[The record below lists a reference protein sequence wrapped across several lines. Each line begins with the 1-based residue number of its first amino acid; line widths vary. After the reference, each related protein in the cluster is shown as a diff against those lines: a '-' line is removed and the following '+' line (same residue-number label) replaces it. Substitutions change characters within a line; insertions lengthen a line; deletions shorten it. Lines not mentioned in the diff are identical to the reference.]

1 MHDGGVRVRRNQLN
15 VSSEKL
21 LAEVQDDIDRF
32 HTKIIKDHLVTKK
45 LGYTE
50 WLVILALLGALYGYV
65 VYQDHQVPPV
75 IRGNQ
80 HGNFS
85 EERARV
91 ILNQI
96 ASLGPRVSGSDA
108 CEKKAFKIITSKLYE
123 LQTVATGKGVNRI
136 EVDID
141 RPTGCYDLKFLSSFT
156 LCYHKITNIVGRI
169 GPKTGP
175 TNNAILLNCHFDTLP
190 DTPGA
195 TDDAVS
201 CAIMMEVLENLAYS
215 NEPLKNDIVLLFN
228 GAEENFLQASH
239 GFITQHKW
247 RHQIR
252 AFINLEGTGSGGREI
267 LFQAGPGDS
276 WLLKTYLDHA
286 PYPHC
291 SVLAQEVFQSGIIPS
306 DTDFRVF
313 RDYGRVSGLDIA
325 YHRNGWVYHTE
336 FDTADQINE
345 GAIQRAGENILAV
358 VKALIK
364 SPYIEQPAHFN
375 EGNKWVFYDVV
386 GLFTVF
392 YEVSSG
398 FFVNLFVVGLV
409 VALVI
414 YRISAKAYTFTD
426 LLVAFLHHF
435 QALIAMAG
443 TGIIL
448 VIIVKVLDLI
458 MSWYAMPEL
467 VFPLYIL
474 PMIIAGLWVHSHVAE
489 TKYVGIDK
497 EMVHYD
503 SVLLIWASIL
513 FITTLMGL
521 ASSFFFL
528 IHVLFPILR
537 DPIIYLLG
545 KLQIIEVVT
554 PRKVLYVQFACLIP
568 VMLFV
573 SYAVMLFFDFFVPV
587 MGRLGNLVNPE
598 FVMMPLSLTTAL
610 TFVLFTN
617 NLIYISRNMKYLLR
631 CGVAVS
637 VLFLIVLAT
646 TSLGVPYKYS
656 PESPR
661 LRRLVI
667 LHSERNVY
675 DFSGKKIKND
685 HALFIQ
691 SFDFRGIADLPDHAF
706 LQTHQRPNCS
716 GIPDEYCRLPYY
728 TAIHELFPPE
738 ESLWVPVPVPPVL
751 PQRLDLALVERRK
764 ISSNQVNLTFSIRGG
779 TDKVSLHVTP
789 INGYKLKNW
798 SFKEFDEETFG
809 PRNTYFVFMSYGFE
823 APKSRDFWILL
834 ETNNPAPTNPEENP
848 SLELAV
854 ATHYAHGSH
863 QNSETLTQLRQMIQ
877 SRRKV
882 PHHAIGYW
890 KWASTIIGGA
900 SEIIVHQF

>member
-1 MHDGGVRVRRNQLN
+1 MYDGGLRVRKSQLN

-21 LAEVQDDIDRF
+21 LAEVEDDIAR
-32 HTKIIKDHLVTKK
+32 IENINIKLAAKK
-45 LGYTE
+45 NYLGYTE
-50 WLVILALLGALYGYV
+50 WLVILVLIGALYGYV
-65 VYQDHQVPPV
+65 VYQDHSVPPV
-75 IRGNQ
+75 IKGNQ

-85 EERARV
+85 EERARI

-96 ASLGPRVSGSDA
+96 ASLGPRVSGSEA
-108 CEKKAFKIITSKLYE
+108 LEKKAFKIVTTKLYD
-123 LQTVATGKGVNRI
+123 LQKAAAGKGVNRI

-156 LCYHKITNIVGRI
+156 LCYYKITNIVARI
-169 GPKTGP
+169 GPSTGP
-175 TNNAILLNCHFDTLP
+175 TNNAILLNCHLDTLP

-201 CAIMMEVLENLAYS
+201 CAIMIEVLENLAYS

-325 YHRNGWVYHTE
+325 YHKNGWVYHTE
-336 FDTADQINE
+336 FDQADYINE

-392 YEVSSG
+392 YEVNSG
-398 FFVNLFVVGLV
+398 FFLNLFVVACVVVLV
-409 VALVI
+409 A
-414 YRISAKAYTFTD
+414 YRISVKAYTPLD
-426 LLVAFLHHF
+426 LLYAFFHHF
-435 QALIAMAG
+435 QALLAMAG

-448 VIIVKVLDLI
+448 VGIVKVLDLY
-458 MSWYAMPEL
+458 MSWYSMPEL

-489 TKYVGIDK
+489 TKYSGIDS
-497 EMVHYD
+497 EMCHWD
-503 SVLLIWASIL
+503 SVLLIWATVL
-513 FITTLMGL
+513 FITTMMGL

-528 IHVLFPILR
+528 IHVLFPLFR
-537 DPIIYLLG
+537 DPLIYLLG
-545 KLQIIEVVT
+545 KLQIIEYVS
-554 PRKVLYVQFACLIP
+554 PRKVLYAQFACLVP
-568 VMLFV
+568 VMLIV

-598 FVMMPLSLTTAL
+598 FIMMPLSLLTAL
-610 TFVLFTN
+610 TFVL
-617 NLIYISRNMKYLLR
+617 
-631 CGVAVS
+631 
-637 VLFLIVLAT
+637 
-646 TSLGVPYKYS
+646 
-656 PESPR
+656 
-661 LRRLVI
+661 
-667 LHSERNVY
+667 
-675 DFSGKKIKND
+675 
-685 HALFIQ
+685 
-691 SFDFRGIADLPDHAF
+691 
-706 LQTHQRPNCS
+706 
-716 GIPDEYCRLPYY
+716 Y
-728 TAIHELFPPE
+728 T
-738 ESLWVPVPVPPVL
+738 V
-751 PQRLDLALVERRK
+751 K
-764 ISSNQVNLTFSIRGG
+764 
-779 TDKVSLHVTP
+779 
-789 INGYKLKNW
+789 
-798 SFKEFDEETFG
+798 
-809 PRNTYFVFMSYGFE
+809 
-823 APKSRDFWILL
+823 
-834 ETNNPAPTNPEENP
+834 
-848 SLELAV
+848 
-854 ATHYAHGSH
+854 
-863 QNSETLTQLRQMIQ
+863 
-877 SRRKV
+877 
-882 PHHAIGYW
+882 
-890 KWASTIIGGA
+890 
-900 SEIIVHQF
+900 